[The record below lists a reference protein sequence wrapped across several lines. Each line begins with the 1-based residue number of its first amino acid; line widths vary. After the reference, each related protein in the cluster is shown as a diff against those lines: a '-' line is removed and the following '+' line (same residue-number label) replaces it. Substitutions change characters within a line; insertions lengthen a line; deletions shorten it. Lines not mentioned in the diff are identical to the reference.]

1 MESSEISS
9 FSFCQSREIAEEQ
22 VKDFK
27 QVERLVISESS
38 FCYKLRQLRL
48 ACEAVNTATAY
59 FSAIQVEQTAIIID
73 IMQLNSEYYYTKG
86 FELFTDLIK
95 AVQFANIRKFLK
107 VIIVY
112 NEFIPE
118 ELKEIHKLC
127 NE

>member
-1 MESSEISS
+1 M
-9 FSFCQSREIAEEQ
+9 
-22 VKDFK
+22 
-27 QVERLVISESS
+27 
-38 FCYKLRQLRL
+38 

-59 FSAIQVEQTAIIID
+59 FGTIQVEQTAIIID